1 MKNTKFIFAVA
12 AALALVSSCD
22 LEHKNQEYV
31 EMSPVRMYQITGI
44 KFIGPW
50 TIMPAFTSTYN
61 FDTAFD
67 KESRAFYSS
76 IDTSLVYKG
85 WVHKV
90 SSSHPADYWCA
101 ADMRLTSIDVITL
114 EDYDASHPAGSSLN
128 DILQAVY
135 WYKYQTVK
143 KPLAEFGYGDLML
156 MDYFPYKDGGNCI
169 SFDTLD
175 PEYTNPNDKKHEIR
189 IEDAFG
195 NTFIANSE
203 TDIWKENVLQ

>member
-1 MKNTKFIFAVA
+1 MKTTKLIIAATVA
-12 AALALVSSCD
+12 LSLLSSCD

-31 EMSPVRMYQITGI
+31 EMSYVRMYQINGI

-50 TIMPAFTSTYN
+50 AIKPAFASTYN

-85 WVHKV
+85 WVHKTT
-90 SSSHPADYWCA
+90 SSHPADYWCA

-114 EDYDASHPAGSSLN
+114 EDYDSSHPAGSSLN
-128 DILQAVY
+128 DILQVVY
-135 WYKYQTVK
+135 WYKYQLIK

-156 MDYFPYKDGGNCI
+156 MDYFPYKDGMNDI

-175 PEYTNPNDKKHEIR
+175 LEYTTPKDKKHEIR
-189 IEDAFG
+189 FEDAFG
-195 NTFIANSE
+195 NTYIANSE

>member
-1 MKNTKFIFAVA
+1 MNTTKFIIA
-12 AALALVSSCD
+12 AAFALALLSSCD

-44 KFIGPW
+44 KFCGPW

-85 WVHKV
+85 WVHKAT
-90 SSSHPADYWCA
+90 SSHPADYWCA

-128 DILQAVY
+128 DILQIKY
-135 WYKYQTVK
+135 WFKYQLIT

-156 MDYFPYKDGGNCI
+156 MDYFPYEDGRNSI

-175 PEYTNPNDKKHEIR
+175 PEYTSPREIKHEIR

-195 NTFIANSE
+195 NTFTANSE
-203 TDIWKENVLQ
+203 SDIWTEIVLT